1 MQDGVKV
8 LVIDDEP
15 DSIKLVGLVLHRH
28 RGDEVVGADGGL
40 AGIAKAQEVMPELI
54 VLDLMMPVLDGYQV
68 YSRLRSLPGLEST
81 PILFVGAREP
91 ELVYPPAQSLGA
103 MGYLYEPYGPQQLLA
118 ARDAAL
124 SGNLY
129 YPPPEHPAQRDCSLG
144 SVALLIAAIALDALL
159 VFIIRT
165 ILAP

>member
-1 MQDGVKV
+1 MQDGVRV

-15 DSIKLVGLVLHRH
+15 DSIKLVGLVLQRH
-28 RGDEVVGADGGL
+28 RGDEVVGADGGP
-40 AGIAKAQEVMPELI
+40 AGIAKAQVVMPELI

-91 ELVYPPAQSLGA
+91 ELVYPPA
-103 MGYLYEPYGPQQLLA
+103 
-118 ARDAAL
+118 L

-144 SVALLIAAIALDALL
+144 SVALLIAAIALVALL